1 MVCRFEEGTLS
12 QIKRRQCW
20 HEINGKN
27 LRGQTMSILKTA
39 IACSLA
45 GALMAGQP
53 KPAAAAP
60 LPTHISTM
68 KSMVA
73 DVTVP
78 AHWHGGGWGWG
89 GWGAGAL
96 AGAIIG
102 GAIASS
108 AYGYYGGSYYGY
120 YTRPRYGY
128 YYPRTL
134 YYGNGPYYSG
144 YYGGYYGRPYRAYPR
159 YYGGRR
165 YY

>member
-1 MVCRFEEGTLS
+1 
-12 QIKRRQCW
+12 
-20 HEINGKN
+20 
-27 LRGQTMSILKTA
+27 
-39 IACSLA
+39 
-45 GALMAGQP
+45 MAGQP

-96 AGAIIG
+96 SGAIIG

-144 YYGGYYGRPYRAYPR
+144 YYGAIT
-159 YYGGRR
+159 GGRTGHTPAIVGGDDTTDESSKHFR
-165 YY
+165 SAEACRGEFIAIRVFDAAREVINGRWRASLS